1 MISTPALEFVI
12 RGPGGAE
19 RRLIVDC
26 DRACVGSGASSEVR
40 LAPEEAAAE
49 QLWIEAR
56 GGQVFAEA
64 RAASPPVFVDGAPL
78 SAGPLAPGSVLTVGR
93 TTLRVRVVE
102 RHPRASTA
110 ARGRVL
116 MRLCAALGGVGI
128 PLGILLA
135 GPRSAAE
142 DWSWRESPPLW
153 PSEPASACLA
163 EPGAPSALGDEL
175 RRQGELARER
185 APFSPGDGVNAV
197 ELLARAAACYAAA
210 GAARQA
216 ERARAAADRLR
227 AELERQYHVHQVR
240 LERALVERDRTRA
253 KAETRRLLAFS
264 ARRPSE
270 YSAWLATLDRQM
282 DVQLSGGAP

>member
-142 DWSWRESPPLW
+142 DWSCCQLSRAAK
-153 PSEPASACLA
+153 PSQSQTI
-163 EPGAPSALGDEL
+163 GRSWHK
-175 RRQGELARER
+175 
-185 APFSPGDGVNAV
+185 SPG
-197 ELLARAAACYAAA
+197 L
-210 GAARQA
+210 
-216 ERARAAADRLR
+216 
-227 AELERQYHVHQVR
+227 VR
-240 LERALVERDRTRA
+240 RIGRRA
-253 KAETRRLLAFS
+253 KS
-264 ARRPSE
+264 
-270 YSAWLATLDRQM
+270 M
-282 DVQLSGGAP
+282 